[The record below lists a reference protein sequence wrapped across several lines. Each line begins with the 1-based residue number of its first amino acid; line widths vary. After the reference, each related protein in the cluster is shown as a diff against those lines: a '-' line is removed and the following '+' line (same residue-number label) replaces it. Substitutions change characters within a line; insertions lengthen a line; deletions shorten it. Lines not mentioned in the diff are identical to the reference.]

1 MRINKVLLVFKK
13 DWTEIKRN
21 WQILLPIFV
30 IPFMISVLL
39 PIFILST
46 PSIISMPALS
56 LTGFETLMKNLPKSI
71 QTEIREMNIQQ
82 ALIYVMLQYFL
93 APFFLVIP
101 IMISDVIA
109 SDSFAG
115 EKERKTI
122 EALLATPISDSEL
135 FLGKVLV
142 AFIPTVV
149 VTIVSFLLYSVVVV
163 DLYSFRLLN
172 GKLILPNL
180 TWLLLIFCLSPMIA
194 LTSIGLTVTISAK
207 VKGFREAQQI
217 SAGII
222 VPILL
227 ILIFGQVMGIII
239 LGSQMVLL
247 LTISFAI
254 VNFFLFSIGIS
265 SFGREEILSKLV

>member
-1 MRINKVLLVFKK
+1 LRINKVILIFKK
-13 DWTEIKRN
+13 DWREIRRN
-21 WQILLPIFV
+21 WQILLPILV

-39 PIFILST
+39 PMFILST
-46 PSIISMPALS
+46 PSIISMPTSSLS
-56 LTGFETLMKNLPKSI
+56 GIETLMKNLPKNI

-101 IMISDVIA
+101 IMVSDVIA

-135 FLGKVLV
+135 FMGKVLV
-142 AFIPTVV
+142 AFIPAVI
-149 VTIVSFLLYSVVVV
+149 VTTASFLLYSVVV
-163 DLYSFRLLN
+163 DLYSLRLLN

-180 TWLLLIFCLSPMIA
+180 TWLLLIFCLSPTVA
-194 LTSIGLTVTISAK
+194 LTSIGLTVTISTK

-217 SAGII
+217 SAGVTIP
-222 VPILL
+222 VLFM
-227 ILIFGQVMGIII
+227 LIFGQVMGIVI
-239 LGSQMVLL
+239 LGPQMIAL
-247 LTISFAI
+247 LTISFLI

-265 SFGREEILSKLV
+265 LFEREEILSKLV

>member
-1 MRINKVLLVFKK
+1 MRINKVILIFKK
-13 DWTEIKRN
+13 DWREIRRN
-21 WQILLPIFV
+21 WQILLPILV

-39 PIFILST
+39 PMFILST
-46 PSIISMPALS
+46 PSIISMPTSSLS
-56 LTGFETLMKNLPKSI
+56 GIETLMKNLPKNI

-101 IMISDVIA
+101 IMVSDVIA

-135 FLGKVLV
+135 FMGKVLV
-142 AFIPTVV
+142 AFIPAVI
-149 VTIVSFLLYSVVVV
+149 VTTASFLLYSVVV
-163 DLYSFRLLN
+163 DLYSLRLLN

-180 TWLLLIFCLSPMIA
+180 TWLLLIFCLSPTVA
-194 LTSIGLTVTISAK
+194 LTSIGLTVTISTK

-217 SAGII
+217 SAGVTIP
-222 VPILL
+222 VLFM
-227 ILIFGQVMGIII
+227 LIFGQVMGIVI
-239 LGSQMVLL
+239 LGPQMIAL
-247 LTISFAI
+247 LTISFLI

-265 SFGREEILSKLV
+265 LFEREEILSKLV